1 MRLPLV
7 LAGFATLFSATAAF
21 ADTTGGTIAAF
32 DRVDSVIVLT
42 DKSIWD
48 VSSLKDKL
56 PENLKAGD
64 KITIVYKSAGDSG
77 VGKLVSIER

>member
-7 LAGFATLFSATAAF
+7 LSGFAGVIFATAAF
-21 ADTTGGTIAAF
+21 ADSTGGTVAAF
-32 DRVDSVIVLT
+32 DRVDSIIVLT

-48 VSSLKDKL
+48 VSSLKDNL

-64 KITIVYKSAGDSG
+64 KITIVYQSAGDSG
-77 VGKLVSIER
+77 VGKLVSIKR